1 MDSRESELIFEAYNL
16 IRERLETGEALDSLI
31 SAAAEMDEAKL
42 TDYVD
47 IVKGSLDPAQF
58 RTIVTNIKKLAAGER
73 SRAGE
78 NSEGILNLFKALVPT
93 GSLRP
98 PEEDDEPV
106 MDKLRKAGMY
116 DPGYDD
122 EDDDDF
128 EDGVSVADDA
138 KRPGE
143 WSPDDEEPKIT
154 TGDAVVSDD
163 DSESFKI
170 QAERINDRLWRDK
183 HLTGVHSGVLDL
195 RKHHSQMFID
205 HLMLSAFSSNPTP
218 VDHEGNPTADAENLQ
233 LKYTGS
239 LPGASELKKPP
250 AELYA
255 TISLTDDGQLNIQLE
270 IEFTG
275 EVWNRDE
282 ADLEQMRRLREFME
296 RQLEPSSTE
305 LTDQITSGV
314 TLVKKINRLAV

>member
-1 MDSRESELIFEAYNL
+1 MNSRESELIFEAYMNIVENVSSVDAFKYL
-16 IRERLETGEALDSLI
+16 KAAATSELMSVTELDKQIKDMRNDVGDPVIWNKVVQKIDREAEGEKNRTRKTSPKI
-31 SAAAEMDEAKL
+31 SAGWAKL
-42 TDYVD
+42 
-47 IVKGSLDPAQF
+47 
-58 RTIVTNIKKLAAGER
+58 LAA
-73 SRAGE
+73 
-78 NSEGILNLFKALVPT
+78 
-93 GSLRP
+93 LRDHREQEE
-98 PEEDDEPV
+98 EEDDEPAL
-106 MDKLRKAGMY
+106 DKLRKAGMY

-122 EDDDDF
+122 E
-128 EDGVSVADDA
+128 EDGDQSI
-138 KRPGE
+138 
-143 WSPDDEEPKIT
+143 EEPRIT

-170 QAERINDRLWRDK
+170 KAERINDRLWRDK
-183 HLTGVHSGVLDL
+183 HLTGVHSGILDL
-195 RKHHSQMFID
+195 KKHHSQMFID
-205 HLMLSAFSSNPTP
+205 HLMLSAFSSSFTP

-255 TISLTDDGQLNIQLE
+255 TIRLTDEGQLNIQLE

-282 ADLEQMRRLREFME
+282 ADLEQMRRSQELVE

-314 TLVKKINRLAV
+314 TLVKNINRLAK

>member
-1 MDSRESELIFEAYNL
+1 MNSRESELIFEAYNL
-16 IRERLETGEALDSLI
+16 ICERLETGEALDSLI
-31 SAAAEMDEAKL
+31 AAAAEMDEAKL

-58 RTIVTNIKKLAAGER
+58 RTIVTNIKKLAAGEKA
-73 SRAGE
+73 RAGE

-93 GSLRP
+93 GALRP

-106 MDKLRKAGMY
+106 MSKLKNAGMY

-122 EDDDDF
+122 E
-128 EDGVSVADDA
+128 EDGDQSI
-138 KRPGE
+138 
-143 WSPDDEEPKIT
+143 EEPRIT

-170 QAERINDRLWRDK
+170 KAERINDRLWRDK
-183 HLTGVHSGVLDL
+183 HLTGVHSGILDL

-205 HLMLSAFSSNPTP
+205 HLMLSAFSSSPTP
-218 VDHEGNPTADAENLQ
+218 VDHEGTPAADAENLQ

-255 TISLTDDGQLNIQLE
+255 TISLTDDGQLNIQLK

-275 EVWNRDE
+275 EVWDQGE
-282 ADLEQMRRLREFME
+282 ADLDHLRRLREFME

-305 LTDQITSGV
+305 ITDQISSGV
-314 TLVKKINRLAV
+314 DLVKRINRLAV

>member
-1 MDSRESELIFEAYNL
+1 MNSRESELIFEAYMNIVENVSSVDAFKYL
-16 IRERLETGEALDSLI
+16 KAAATSELMSVTELDKQIKDMRNDVGDPVIWNKVVQKIDREAEGEKNRTRKTSPKI
-31 SAAAEMDEAKL
+31 SAGWAKL
-42 TDYVD
+42 
-47 IVKGSLDPAQF
+47 
-58 RTIVTNIKKLAAGER
+58 LAA
-73 SRAGE
+73 
-78 NSEGILNLFKALVPT
+78 
-93 GSLRP
+93 LRDHREQEE
-98 PEEDDEPV
+98 EEDDEPAL
-106 MDKLRKAGMY
+106 DKLRKAGMY

-122 EDDDDF
+122 E
-128 EDGVSVADDA
+128 EDGDQSI
-138 KRPGE
+138 
-143 WSPDDEEPKIT
+143 EEPRIT

-170 QAERINDRLWRDK
+170 KAERINDRLWRDK
-183 HLTGVHSGVLDL
+183 HLTGVHSGILDL
-195 RKHHSQMFID
+195 KKHHSQMFID
-205 HLMLSAFSSNPTP
+205 HLMLSAFSSSFTP

-255 TISLTDDGQLNIQLE
+255 TISLTDEGQLNIQLE

-282 ADLEQMRRLREFME
+282 ADLEQMRRSQELVE

-314 TLVKKINRLAV
+314 TLVKNINRLAK